1 VLIEIVIAIA
11 IALGAF
17 GATIDNDPDSDTDFD
32 FDLAK
37 THSCCTARIGC
48 ICKDAGLSRIS
59 REVV

>member
-1 VLIEIVIAIA
+1 VLIEIVIA

-17 GATIDNDPDSDTDFD
+17 GATFDNDPDSDTDFDFD

-48 ICKDAGLSRIS
+48 ICKDAGPSRIS